1 MQTTVNVTN
10 RTTNWNSVEWRKTN
24 GIVKNLRRR
33 IFRATREGNWKKVRS
48 LQRLLMKSY
57 SNILLAVRKVT
68 QTNQGKRTAGVDKI
82 LVKTPEAR
90 GILTDAIAKF
100 IPWKPLPTR
109 RVYIPKKNGK
119 KRPLGIPTIV
129 DRCLQAIVKNALE
142 PCWEAKFEG
151 SSYGF
156 RPGRSTHDAG
166 EKIFNIC
173 RPNKKKKW
181 VLDADIKGCFDN
193 INHDFL
199 IKTIGNFPARKLI
212 VQWLKA
218 GVMEEGRYVDTLS
231 GTPQGGIVSPLLA
244 NIALH
249 GMEEALGVRYNSNG
263 ELIGKRSVVRYADDF
278 LVFCE
283 SEEDTVR
290 CQETLREWLAIR
302 GLQLSEEKTRIVHLS
317 QGFNFLGF
325 NIRQYPKVNT
335 KTGWKLLIKPSQ
347 ESVQKLKDRLR
358 TEWLSLKGHEMTA
371 IIKKLNPIIRGWA
384 NYHRVGVASEM
395 FRELDHW
402 MFLRALRY
410 AKQTHPKKSW
420 KWRKDR
426 YFGSFNLDKL
436 GYKWVTGDKRT
447 GAYILLFGWFDIERH
462 VMVKGKSSPDDPK
475 LREYW
480 KEREKKKVKS
490 LKNKSLQKLAQ
501 LQNHT
506 CSRCG
511 ESLYNGEELHKHH
524 RIPRSQG
531 GTDTYK
537 NLELVHLYCHQQI
550 HGNASEI
557 A

>member
-10 RTTNWNSVEWRKTN
+10 RTTKWNSVEWQRTN
-24 GIVKNLRRR
+24 KIVRNLRRR
-33 IFRATREGNWKKVRS
+33 IFRATREGNWKKVRG
-48 LQRLLMKSY
+48 LQRLLMKIY

-82 LVKTPEAR
+82 LVKTPESR
-90 GILTDAIAKF
+90 SIFTDALAKF

-119 KRPLGIPTIV
+119 KRPVGIPTII

-142 PCWEAKFEG
+142 PCWEAQFEG

-156 RPGRSTHDAG
+156 RPGRSTHDAR
-166 EKIFNIC
+166 EKIYNIC

-193 INHDFL
+193 INHEFL
-199 IKTIGNFPARKLI
+199 MQTIGNFPARKLI
-212 VQWLKA
+212 AQWLKA
-218 GVMEEGRYVDTLS
+218 GVMEEGRHIDTIS

-249 GMEEALGVRYNSNG
+249 GMEDAIGVKYNANG
-263 ELIGKRSVVRYADDF
+263 ELIGKRSIVRYADDF

-283 SEEDTVR
+283 SEEDTIR
-290 CQETLREWLAIR
+290 CQEILREWLSIR
-302 GLQLSEEKTRIVHLS
+302 GLQLSEEKTRIVHIS
-317 QGFNFLGF
+317 KGFNFLGF

-347 ESVQKLKDRLR
+347 ESVQKLKDKLR

-371 IIKKLNPIIRGWA
+371 IIKRLNPIIRGWA
-384 NYHRVGVASEM
+384 NYHRIGVASEI

-402 MFLRALRY
+402 MVKRALRY

-420 KWRKDR
+420 KWRSER
-426 YFGSFNLDKL
+426 YFGSFNLDKP
-436 GYKWVTGDKRT
+436 GYKWVIGDKRT
-447 GAYILLFGWFDIERH
+447 GIYLLLFGWFDISRH
-462 VMVKGKSSPDDPK
+462 VMVKGKNSLDDPN
-475 LREYW
+475 LGEYW
-480 KEREKKKVKS
+480 KEREKKKVKN
-490 LKNKSLQKLAQ
+490 LKSKSLQKLAQ
-501 LQNHT
+501 LQNHI
-506 CSRCG
+506 CSVCG

-524 RIPRSQG
+524 KIPRSQG

-537 NLELVHLYCHQQI
+537 NLELIHLYCHQQI